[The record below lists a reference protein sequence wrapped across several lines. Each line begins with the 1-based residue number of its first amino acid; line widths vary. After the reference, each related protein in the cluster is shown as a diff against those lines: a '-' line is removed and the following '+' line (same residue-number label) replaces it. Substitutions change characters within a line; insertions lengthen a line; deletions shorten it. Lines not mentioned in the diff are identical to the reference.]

1 MKEVSI
7 TFIEIEKWVNENKNE
22 IIGSKIKKVKQKE
35 NIFDFQLYKRKNFHL
50 IVFLPFFLFLRKN
63 GIRVEKPTNFCF
75 QLRKIL
81 ENEEILDVFP
91 KEFERIVIIQTKNY
105 RVIIELFSEGNIIVE
120 KDKILAAYVQ
130 REWKDRE
137 VFVGKEYKFPPSRNL
152 LKLNFLNILSEINK
166 FEKNIASFIASE
178 FGLGSYYSNKIL
190 SELKIENKSCKE
202 ISSGELD
209 FIIRKINEIIES
221 KNYCVLE
228 NNIIIVD
235 SFSKKEFER
244 INDAFERVYNILISR
259 KEKKKEEEIKRK
271 IERIE
276 EEKKRKKEEIVK
288 EINDISKK
296 IEILEKNS
304 YELQKIIERIK
315 ELRDV
320 KIEWQDLKNIVKK
333 EFRNLKEI
341 NENSGKFKVEINGIE
356 IELFFIKNLK
366 EQLSEFYEKRKKLRE
381 KLNKLEELKI
391 EIETKEK
398 EEKEEKEEKK
408 WYEKFRWFIS
418 SDGYLVLAGKDAETN
433 EILIKKYSR
442 DYDYVL
448 HVDIHGSPFVLV
460 RNDKKSEVPLQ
471 TLYEAAQF
479 AACYSKAW
487 QIGVNVIDVYCVR
500 PYQLKKDNLPKGS
513 FFVEGKRIWFE
524 KVKLRLSIGVI
535 IENNK
540 LTIRAAPPV
549 ALRKQTQ
556 YIITLVPGKRS
567 ATELAKEVKAHFVSI
582 VPFEF
587 KKLVEE
593 IREEEISRLIP
604 YGTGELVKL

>member
-1 MKEVSI
+1 MKEVNI
-7 TFIEIEKWVNENKNE
+7 TFVEIEKWVNENKNE

-50 IVFLPFFLFLRKN
+50 IIFLPYFLFLRKN
-63 GIRVEKPTNFCF
+63 GIRVEKLTNFCL

-81 ENEEILDVFP
+81 ENEEILDVFS

-105 RVIIELFSEGNIIVE
+105 RIIIELFSEGNIIVE
-120 KDKILAAYVQ
+120 KDKILSAYIQ
-130 REWKDRE
+130 RKWKDRE
-137 VFVGKEYKFPPSRNL
+137 IFIGKEYKFPPSRNL
-152 LKLNFLNILSEINK
+152 LKLNFLNILNEINK
-166 FEKNIASFIASE
+166 FEKNIASFISSE

-190 SELKIENKSCKE
+190 NELKIENKSCKE

-209 FIIRKINEIIES
+209 SIIRKINEIRES
-221 KNYCVLE
+221 KNYCVIE
-228 NNIIIVD
+228 NNNIIVD

-244 INDAFERVYNILISR
+244 INDAFEHVYNILIKR
-259 KEKKKEEEIKRK
+259 REKKREEEIKKK
-271 IERIE
+271 IEKIE
-276 EEKKRKKEEIVK
+276 EERKRKKEEIVN
-288 EINDISKK
+288 EISEISKK

-304 YELQKIIERIK
+304 YELQKIIDRIK
-315 ELRDV
+315 KLRDV

-333 EFRNLKEI
+333 EFKNLKEI
-341 NENSGKFKVEINGIE
+341 DEKNGKLKVEIDGIE
-356 IELFFIKNLK
+356 MELSFIKNIK
-366 EQLSEFYEKRKKLRE
+366 EQLNEFYEKRKKLKE
-381 KLNKLEELKI
+381 KLNKLEGVKV

-398 EEKEEKEEKK
+398 EKVEKEEKK

-433 EILIKKYSR
+433 EILVKKYSR
-442 DYDYVL
+442 DYDYIL

-487 QIGVNVIDVYCVR
+487 QIGVNVVDVYCVR

-524 KVKLRLSIGVI
+524 KVKLRLSVGVI

-556 YIITLVPGKRS
+556 YIITIVPGRRS
-567 ATELAKEVKAHFVSI
+567 AIELAKEIKKHLLSLI
-582 VPFEF
+582 PFEF
-587 KKLVEE
+587 REQFE
-593 IREEEISRLIP
+593 RIREEEIARLIP
-604 YGTGELVKL
+604 YGIGEIIR